1 MARMRLV
8 KDAYEQI
15 KADDPNTAVTLNG
28 LRQLIHSGVIPTVSI
43 GRKRLINYDALLDYL
58 SSPPPPPEPADLI
71 GVIRKI
77 K

>member
-28 LRQLIHSGVIPTVSI
+28 LRQLVYSGVIPTVSI
-43 GRKRLINYDALLDYL
+43 
-58 SSPPPPPEPADLI
+58 P
-71 GVIRKI
+71 
-77 K
+77 